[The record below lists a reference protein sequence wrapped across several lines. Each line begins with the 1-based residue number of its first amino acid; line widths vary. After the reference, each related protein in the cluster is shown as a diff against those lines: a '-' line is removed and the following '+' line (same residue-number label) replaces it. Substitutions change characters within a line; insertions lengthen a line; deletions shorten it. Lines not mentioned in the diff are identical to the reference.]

1 MLNTSIPSL
10 RGHRDNQ
17 EGRSIRAPRIG
28 TILRSIE
35 SAQIQQ
41 GNAQG
46 TLTER
51 ATYTLLPKSLGAF
64 LAARDCSRR
73 QTPILR
79 QL

>member
-1 MLNTSIPSL
+1 M
-10 RGHRDNQ
+10 R
-17 EGRSIRAPRIG
+17 RSYATASVVAVATRRAAAFASARIMDDPP
-28 TILRSIE
+28 INRI
-35 SAQIQQ
+35 AQIQQ

-51 ATYTLLPKSLGAF
+51 ATYTLLEILKRLSP
-64 LAARDCSRR
+64 AARDCSRR